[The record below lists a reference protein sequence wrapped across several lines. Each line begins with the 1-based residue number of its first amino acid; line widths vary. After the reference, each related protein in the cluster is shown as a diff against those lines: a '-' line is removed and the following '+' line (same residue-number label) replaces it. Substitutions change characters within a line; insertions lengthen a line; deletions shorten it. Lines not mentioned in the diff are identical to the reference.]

1 MGGIEPTDAPK
12 SSNWQGS
19 QQNAGTAGEGGELLS
34 SATHCSA
41 ESFGNQQWSGMV
53 RCSFGPSTQTCL
65 RSRRVVVV
73 CHAEAFSDWRCMA
86 VSFPG
91 SGQQACLSEQ
101 KACGGLPRCSRV
113 VLSGMHARFRARL
126 VLAMLHNACAAGGFT
141 ATLGSGTSGDTRVGG
156 VSDLTSQEGNDKSV
170 SQRAKEGV
178 QGLTGQQS
186 QHCLCK
192 LAAWPSAAGPAWPLC
207 VAKLDCLCLHV
218 PLCNRG
224 RQHCPM
230 WLTTDRLQS
239 MPSNCRGRWR

>member
-1 MGGIEPTDAPK
+1 
-12 SSNWQGS
+12 
-19 QQNAGTAGEGGELLS
+19 
-34 SATHCSA
+34 
-41 ESFGNQQWSGMV
+41 MV

-156 VSDLTSQEGNDKSV
+156 VSDLTSQDLWWFATLLKGCLERHACKV
-170 SQRAKEGV
+170 SSPVGAGYAAQCMCCRRLHSDTGV
-178 QGLTGQQS
+178 RHLRRHQ
-186 QHCLCK
+186 
-192 LAAWPSAAGPAWPLC
+192 
-207 VAKLDCLCLHV
+207 
-218 PLCNRG
+218 
-224 RQHCPM
+224 
-230 WLTTDRLQS
+230 
-239 MPSNCRGRWR
+239 GRWRL